1 MATLRQLKTF
11 IATAEYRKMSEAAK
25 QLYISQ
31 PTVSQIISDL
41 EKEYGVVLFERYP
54 RKLKLTVA
62 GELFFHSAKEIVETY
77 EKLELNMRS
86 VAQQRCLKVGA
97 TLTIGNTLIAEL
109 IEQLGEHYPDINVSV
124 RVDNTEH
131 LEEKLVHNEL
141 DVALVEGIITREE
154 IVTVPVMVDTLYL
167 VCGKK
172 HPFANKKTV
181 TIEELRGQSF
191 IMREKG
197 SGTRAA
203 FEDIMSRHHI
213 PFKVAWEC
221 NGGKAIVDAV
231 RHNLGL
237 GFISERCVCEYIEKG
252 EIFRIPVKDIS
263 TKRFFYF
270 CYHRNHT
277 VNSQMEDLLNVIYR
291 HPNAIKEK

>member
-11 IATAEYRKMSEAAK
+11 ITTAECKKMSEAAK

-41 EKEYGVVLFERYP
+41 EKEYQVTLFERYP
-54 RKLKLTVA
+54 RELKLTIA
-62 GELFFHSAKEIVETY
+62 GEIFFNSAKEIVETY
-77 EKLELNMRS
+77 EKLEINMRS
-86 VAQQRCLKVGA
+86 VAQQRCLKIGA
-97 TLTIGNTLIAEL
+97 TLTIGNTLMGEL
-109 IEQLGEHYPDINVSV
+109 MEQLEACYPDINSSV
-124 RVDNTEH
+124 WVDNTKH

-154 IVTVPVMVDTLYL
+154 IVTIPVMVDTLYL

-172 HPFANKKTV
+172 HPFAKKKTV
-181 TIEELRGQSF
+181 TMEELRGQSF
-191 IMREKG
+191 IIREKG
-197 SGTRAA
+197 SGTRAT

-237 GFISERCVCEYIEKG
+237 GFISERCVSEYIEKG
-252 EIFRIPVKDIS
+252 EIFRIPVEGIS

-270 CYHRNHT
+270 CYHRNHAI
-277 VNSQMEDLLNVIYR
+277 NSQMEDLLHMIHK

>member
-11 IATAEYRKMSEAAK
+11 IATAEYKKMSEAAK

-41 EKEYGVVLFERYP
+41 EKEYQVLLFERYP
-54 RKLKLTVA
+54 RELKLTTA
-62 GELFFHSAKEIVETY
+62 GEIFFNNAKEIVETH
-77 EKLELNMRS
+77 EKLEINMRS
-86 VAQQRCLKVGA
+86 VTQQRCLKIGA
-97 TLTIGNTLIAEL
+97 TLTIGNTLMAEL
-109 IEQLGEHYPDINVSV
+109 MEHLGETYPDINPYVLV
-124 RVDNTEH
+124 ENTKH
-131 LEEKLVHNEL
+131 LEEKMIRNEL
-141 DVALVEGIITREE
+141 DVAFVEGIITKEE
-154 IVTVPVMVDTLYL
+154 IVTMPVMVDTLCL

-172 HPFANKKTV
+172 HPFAQKKIV
-181 TIEELRGQSF
+181 TMEELRGQRF

-203 FEDIMSRHHI
+203 FEDIMSRYHI
-213 PFKVAWEC
+213 PFKIAWEC

-231 RHNLGL
+231 RHSLGL
-237 GFISERCVCEYIEKG
+237 GFISERCVCEYIAKG
-252 EIFRIPVKDIS
+252 EIFRIPVEGIS

-270 CYHRNHT
+270 CYNRSR
-277 VNSQMEDLLNVIYR
+277 VVSSQMEDLLHIIQM

>member
-41 EKEYGVVLFERYP
+41 EKEYGVLLFERYP
-54 RKLKLTVA
+54 RELKLTVA

-97 TLTIGNTLIAEL
+97 TLTIGNTLMAEL
-109 IEQLGEHYPDINVSV
+109 IEQLGEYYSDINVSV

-181 TIEELRGQSF
+181 TTICR
-191 IMREKG
+191 R
-197 SGTRAA
+197 
-203 FEDIMSRHHI
+203 
-213 PFKVAWEC
+213 V
-221 NGGKAIVDAV
+221 
-231 RHNLGL
+231 
-237 GFISERCVCEYIEKG
+237 
-252 EIFRIPVKDIS
+252 
-263 TKRFFYF
+263 
-270 CYHRNHT
+270 T
-277 VNSQMEDLLNVIYR
+277 VFDVM
-291 HPNAIKEK
+291 H